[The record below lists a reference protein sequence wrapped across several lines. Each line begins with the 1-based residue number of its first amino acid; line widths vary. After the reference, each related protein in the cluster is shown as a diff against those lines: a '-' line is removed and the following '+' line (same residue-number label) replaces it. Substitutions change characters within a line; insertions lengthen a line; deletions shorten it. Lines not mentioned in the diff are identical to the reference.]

1 MTMATDLWLTSN
13 TATGITYD
21 PATWSGSCTI
31 TYTPPEPEAKVDKEV
46 EAKANEI
53 LKAEFEEK
61 LLPYP
66 EVRWMNSIDDNRMY
80 TFCPK
85 CGARV
90 TFVKTKKETEKQCEH
105 LMWICEC
112 SHEMLTK
119 TKDAE

>member
-1 MTMATDLWLTSN
+1 MATDLWLTSN
-13 TATGITYD
+13 ATTELTYNPGGWPFDYTATR
-21 PATWSGSCTI
+21 
-31 TYTPPEPEAKVDKEV
+31 TPLEPEVKVDKEV

-66 EVRWMNSIDDNRMY
+66 EVQWTHGIDDDRMY
-80 TFCPK
+80 TLCPK
-85 CGARV
+85 CGARI